1 MKDYQTFYQKIS
13 KPFLKKSYQQA
24 LYYTNKVLTMIMYI
38 AYPALLIY
46 LFYTHSVMLVK
57 TILIPAIS
65 FLLLS
70 LVRDYI
76 NSPRPYEKYSIK
88 PLIHK
93 DTKGHSMPSRHVF
106 SSAIIAM
113 CFIHQNSLLG
123 GLLLL
128 ITLIEAYIR
137 VVGGVH
143 FVKDVVVGLLIGI
156 GCGLLLWI

>member
-13 KPFLKKSYQQA
+13 KPFLKKSHQQA

-70 LVRDYI
+70 LVRHYI
-76 NSPRPYEKYSIK
+76 NSPRPYEKYPIK

-143 FVKDVVVGLLIGI
+143 FVKDVVVGFLIGI